1 MFKKIRYFSIAVTDL
16 DEGMK
21 KFESL
26 FGLTAMTEP
35 FEQRWG
41 FKGVM
46 LGNGED
52 RLIEMIQPSDPDSA
66 LARFMK
72 ERAIPSNPNGEGLYL
87 VSVEVDDINE
97 TVKQIREAG
106 GRVTQDE
113 NSPNTAWVH
122 PTTSNFAFMELTQ
135 PSE

>member
-1 MFKKIRYFSIAVTDL
+1 MFKRIRYFSIAVTDL

-21 KFESL
+21 KFENL
-26 FGLTAMTEP
+26 FGLKAMTEP

-52 RLIEMIQPSDPDSA
+52 RLIEMIQPSAPDSA

-72 ERAIPSNPNGEGLYL
+72 ERAIPSNPNGEGIYL

>member
-1 MFKKIRYFSIAVTDL
+1 MFKRIRYFSIAVTDL

-21 KFESL
+21 RFESL
-26 FGLTAMTEP
+26 FGLKAMTEP

-52 RLIEMIQPSDPDSA
+52 RLVEMIQPSDPNSA

-72 ERAIPSNPNGEGLYL
+72 ERAIPSNPNGEGMYL
-87 VSVEVDDINE
+87 VSVEVDDIE
-97 TVKQIREAG
+97 ATVKQIQDAG
-106 GRVTQDE
+106 GRVTRDE
-113 NSPNTAWVH
+113 NSPRTAWVH
-122 PTTSNFAFMELTQ
+122 PTTSNFAFLELMQ
-135 PSE
+135 PE